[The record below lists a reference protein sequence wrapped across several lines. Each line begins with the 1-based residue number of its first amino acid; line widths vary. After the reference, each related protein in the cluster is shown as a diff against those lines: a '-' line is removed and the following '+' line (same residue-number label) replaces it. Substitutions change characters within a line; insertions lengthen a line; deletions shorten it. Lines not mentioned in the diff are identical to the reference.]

1 MENNAAFKGYT
12 LSEMRRERAI
22 NEVKILVAKQELQRV
37 TIGGN
42 STFHGVAGEIAKIAS
57 ALKYY
62 EVALAILKLFR
73 RLRRCGK
80 STTRAVKE

>member
-1 MENNAAFKGYT
+1 
-12 LSEMRRERAI
+12 
-22 NEVKILVAKQELQRV
+22 LQRV
-37 TIGGN
+37 TIGGG

-80 STTRAVKE
+80 STARAVKE